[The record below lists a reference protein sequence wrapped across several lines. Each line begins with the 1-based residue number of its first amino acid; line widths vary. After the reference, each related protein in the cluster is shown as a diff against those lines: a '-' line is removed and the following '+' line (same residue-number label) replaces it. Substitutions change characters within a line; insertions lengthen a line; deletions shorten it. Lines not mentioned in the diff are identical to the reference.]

1 MSRMIRHQLRNRL
14 LCILAVLLFFSPCIR
29 AQSSTKY
36 NLLAIH
42 FAGLSRYTSEQAIA
56 GSGLHLGQSVT
67 TGDLQ
72 SAAEHLSQS
81 GAFDTV
87 SFQYSMR
94 GNDLTA
100 QFGIKET
107 KDVLPCIFDNFVWFS
122 DADLDRLLRQQ
133 VTFYTGDSPVRG
145 DSVGQIRSVLQDFL
159 RANGISGEVGEI
171 PYAGT
176 GGARA
181 LLFHIDGVS
190 QPIKKITFSGE
201 AALTAEQLSDA
212 SAELADQDFS
222 AVNIATYASAALLP
236 LYYRRGY
243 LRSQF
248 DRPKVSLIDPNS
260 KGPVTKV
267 SIILPVV
274 EGNQYSWN
282 GATWSGNQVLS
293 TDELVKA
300 LGMNPQEIANKEKI
314 DTGFAIARQ
323 LYLSRGYIDIRIQP
337 VMALDDTTKLA
348 SYSVQITE
356 GSQFHMGQVFFDGL
370 PEIVAA
376 ALSKK
381 WKLKPGDVYDA
392 TYAADF
398 VKNTAGKVLS
408 QQGVTVHTFATREE
422 ADKDKLIV
430 NLHLLFH

>member
-1 MSRMIRHQLRNRL
+1 MIRHQLRNRL
-14 LCILAVLLFFSPCIR
+14 LCILAVLLFFSSCIR

-42 FAGLSRYTSEQAIA
+42 FTGLSRYTPEQAIA

-72 SAAEHLSQS
+72 TAAEHLSQS

-100 QFGIKET
+100 QFGVKET

-122 DADLDRLLRQQ
+122 DADLDRMLRQH
-133 VTFYTGDSPVRG
+133 VTFYTGVSPVRG
-145 DSVGQIRSVLQDFL
+145 DSAAKIRSALQDFL
-159 RANGISGEVGEI
+159 RSNGISGEVGEI
-171 PYAGT
+171 PFNSS
-176 GGARA
+176 GGSVKA
-181 LLFHIDGVS
+181 LLFNVDGIS
-190 QPIKKITFSGE
+190 LPIKTIAFSGQ
-201 AALTAEQLSDA
+201 AALTDKQLSLA
-212 SAELADQDFS
+212 SATLVNQDFS
-222 AVNIATYASAALLP
+222 VTNVAAYAKSALLP
-236 LYYRRGY
+236 LYYQHGF
-243 LRSQF
+243 LRSQV
-248 DRPKVSLIDPNS
+248 DRPKVSLIDPKA
-260 KGPVTKV
+260 KGPITEV
-267 SIILPVV
+267 SITLPVV
-274 EGNQYSWN
+274 EGNQYIWN
-282 GATWSGNQVLS
+282 GATWIGNQVLS
-293 TDELVKA
+293 AGELAKA
-300 LGMNPQEIANKEKI
+300 VGMNPQEVANQEKI
-314 DTGFAIARQ
+314 DRGFANARQ
-323 LYLSRGYIDIRIQP
+323 VYLSRGFIDVRLDP
-337 VMALDDTTKLA
+337 SRALDDATKLA

-370 PEIVAA
+370 PEIVAV

-398 VKNTAGKVLS
+398 AKNTAGKVLA
-408 QQGVTVHTFATREE
+408 QQGVTIHTFATREE